1 MALAV
6 ETNALRRTFGDFVAV
21 DDIDLE
27 VPVGSF
33 FGFLGLNGAGK
44 STTIKCLNG
53 LLRPSSGTVKILGL
67 DALDD
72 SIAVRRRV
80 GVVPEDL
87 ALFDRLSATENLTFV
102 GRAHGLSRSIMQE
115 RIRELLEIMELDGAA
130 GKLVTDYSHGMRKK
144 LSLACALL
152 PSPQLLFL
160 DEPFEGVDAAAS
172 RHLRQLLQRFVERGG
187 TVFLT
192 SHVLAIVE
200 GLCNHVGVI
209 HNGQLIAQGSFDD
222 LRHSQAGAADHTDAA
237 PSGRSLEELF
247 LDLVGADEDDRSL
260 DWLGS

>member
-1 MALAV
+1 MTLAV
-6 ETNALRRTFGDFVAV
+6 KTTALRRTFGDFVAV

-27 VPVGSF
+27 VPIGSF

-53 LLRPSSGTVKILGL
+53 LLRPTAGEISILGV
-67 DALDD
+67 DALADP
-72 SIAVRRRV
+72 IAVRRQV

-102 GRAHGLSRSIMQE
+102 GRAHGLSASIMRE
-115 RIRELLEIMELDGAA
+115 RIGELLQIMELDSA

-192 SHVLAIVE
+192 SHVLTIVE
-200 GLCNHVGVI
+200 HLCDHVGVI
-209 HNGQLIAQGSFDD
+209 HNGQLVAQAPFED
-222 LRHSQAGAADHTDAA
+222 LRRGGEGA
-237 PSGRSLEELF
+237 GRSLEELF

-260 DWLGS
+260 EWLGS